1 MYTHA
6 SIDRYYRVD
15 PSRRRSRARPFV
27 FPNETRARA
36 RPPPPPPLLALPNP
50 TQPKR
55 TGDVSP
61 RRAPSLPR
69 PRSRALPARRSRRPV
84 CAVRF
89 PASRGARRFNA
100 RLDRASARSRSR
112 TASSRRTR
120 DPRGVSCRRGRRR
133 ARATGRRPAPGVRL
147 QAVATRPS
155 DRLLARRVGGRVSL
169 LDVCVVKV
177 MGASAPVASSSSS
190 RPFPRSATSSRA
202 GDDGAGD
209 GSSSSSKSSSSSSS
223 SRWSSDRARIRDGG
237 RRRGDDPR
245 RSD

>member
-155 DRLLARRVGGRVSL
+155 DRLLARRVRGGFSL
-169 LDVCVVKV
+169 WMYV
-177 MGASAPVASSSSS
+177 
-190 RPFPRSATSSRA
+190 
-202 GDDGAGD
+202 
-209 GSSSSSKSSSSSSS
+209 
-223 SRWSSDRARIRDGG
+223 W
-237 RRRGDDPR
+237 
-245 RSD
+245 